1 VKEGSEVSS
10 SNFAKFSLPR
20 WVLALLGAAIGLAAI
35 LAALQPGSRAFAE
48 KTRVATVSA
57 APQSSFLYRFDPN
70 TLGFFTRTLTTG
82 SLPMDVAVTGT
93 APVQVWVT
101 LAGTNKIGRLVYTS
115 TSQTAWKEY
124 AVTSTAN
131 SRPFQLALRGNEVWF
146 TERGANRVGRLNALT
161 GQIDEFFGNGLS
173 SNSGLAGIDLAPDGS
188 IWLAGQSSNRLIRMV
203 VTSTLNYSF
212 QEYAPG
218 NANGPFA
225 IAVESNS
232 RIHFTAPV
240 SDRVGFLTPSTGFVV
255 LAPPVPSGYYPSDI
269 VWDPSHAATWFSQP
283 HGNRIGLFFVGT
295 LGIPTQFGPI
305 TRPVGLS
312 QVSSNTLWATQQDS
326 LGQLAKLVYTPP
338 SAVAVTSTPL
348 PTVGLYPTGVALA
361 ADGSVWLAAYA
372 SERLSLPLLLKNST
386 P

>member
-1 VKEGSEVSS
+1 LTSL
-10 SNFAKFSLPR
+10 NIAKFSLPR

-35 LAALQPGSRAFAE
+35 RAALQPDSRAFAE
-48 KTRVATVSA
+48 KTRVETVSA

-82 SLPMDVAVTGT
+82 SLPIDVAVTGT
-93 APVQVWVT
+93 APVRVWVT

-115 TSQTAWKEY
+115 TSQTAWNEY
-124 AVTSTAN
+124 AITSTAN

-146 TERGANRVGRLNALT
+146 TEQGANRVGRLNALT

-188 IWLAGQSSNRLIRMV
+188 VWLAGQSSNRLIRLV

-212 QEYAPG
+212 QEYVPG
-218 NANGPFA
+218 NVNGPFG

-240 SDRVGFLTPSTGFVV
+240 SDRVGFLTPSTGAVV
-255 LAPPVPSGYYPSDI
+255 LAPGIPSGYYPSDI
-269 VWDPSHAATWFSQP
+269 VWDPSNAATWFSEP
-283 HGNRIGLFFVGT
+283 PGNHIGLFFVGT
-295 LGIPTQFGPI
+295 LGIPAQFGPI

-312 QVSSNTLWATQQDS
+312 RVSSNTLWVTQQDS

-338 SAVAVTSTPL
+338 SGVAVTSYPL
-348 PTVGLYPTGVALA
+348 PTVGLHPTGVARVN
-361 ADGSVWLAAYA
+361 DGSVWLAAYA
-372 SERLSLPLLLKNST
+372 PERIYLSQLMKSST